1 MATVRIDREY
11 AYKSQGFVQENLR
24 LLHAFS
30 DSNRNAQ
37 RLALIVKE
45 LQVDVGFPMHPHVD
59 WDPGVCTIVV
69 SLS

>member
-1 MATVRIDREY
+1 M
-11 AYKSQGFVQENLR
+11 QENLR